1 MRNTQF
7 REERIGQEPAPTG
20 RQPPAGPGLYQP
32 PRLQALGDIRELTL
46 GGSLGTGDSG
56 NAGVQRF

>member
-7 REERIGQEPAPTG
+7 REEQIGQEPAPTE
-20 RQPPAGPGLYQP
+20 RQPPSGPGLYQP
-32 PRLQALGDIRELTL
+32 PRLRAFGDIRERTL

>member
-1 MRNTQF
+1 MTSEVQAHTDTTVESAKRNRNYETPEL
-7 REERIGQEPAPTG
+7 RH
-20 RQPPAGPGLYQP
+20 
-32 PRLQALGDIRELTL
+32 LGDVRSLTL